1 MAMAN
6 ASLFYIIGAS
16 GVGKD
21 SLLDYAR
28 EHLASDD
35 PLIFAHRYI
44 TRPADAGNENHIAV
58 SEEVFQRRLDLGCF
72 AMSWDSHGLRYGI
85 DIGINQWLAKGL
97 NVAMNGSRAYL
108 QQATWGYPEL
118 RPILIRVDQSI
129 LRQRLEQRGRESAD
143 EIEKRLERAR
153 ALDDL
158 QHPNLIVINNDG
170 DLSEAGDK
178 LMTIL
183 TGKRRVCT

>member
-1 MAMAN
+1 MAEAN
-6 ASLFYIIGAS
+6 LFYIIGAS

-28 EHLASDD
+28 EHLSKDD
-35 PLIFAHRYI
+35 PLVFAHRYI

-58 SEEVFQRRLDLGCF
+58 SDDEFQRRLDLGCF
-72 AMSWDSHGLRYGI
+72 TMNWDSHGLRYGI

-108 QQATWGYPEL
+108 HRASRHYHEL
-118 RPILIRVDQSI
+118 RPVLIRVDQTI
-129 LRQRLEQRGRESAD
+129 LRQRLEARGRESAE

-153 ALDDL
+153 SLDDL
-158 QHPNLIVINNDG
+158 QHPKLIVINNDG
-170 DLSEAGDK
+170 ELADAGEK
-178 LMTIL
+178 LMQIL
-183 TGKRRVCT
+183 TGKKVCA